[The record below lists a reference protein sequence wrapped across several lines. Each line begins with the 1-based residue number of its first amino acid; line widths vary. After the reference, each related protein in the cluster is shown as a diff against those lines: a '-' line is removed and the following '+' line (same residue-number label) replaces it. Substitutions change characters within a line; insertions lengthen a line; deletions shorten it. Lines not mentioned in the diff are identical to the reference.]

1 MQKKALK
8 RIKRETKGKGKG
20 KGKTVAQEIS
30 SAISRQQQPTFGRR
44 HR

>member
-20 KGKTVAQEIS
+20 KTVAQEIS
-30 SAISRQQQPTFGRR
+30 SAIPRQQQPTFGRH